1 MLSWTRLSIDQSSLQ
16 GCTGVTLRRS
26 DLQGGGNLV
35 RERSTK
41 AIRHKVAHPSAIN
54 REVIRRTIS
63 YVRRALDPNPNVLL
77 HGADWPVKQ
86 NQSKY
91 KHTCCSKEKTTPLP
105 GNQPAVLLTS
115 EDPRTRLRCRGAHT
129 PYPTCR

>member
-1 MLSWTRLSIDQSSLQ
+1 MVTAIRIDLSSLQ

-41 AIRHKVAHPSAIN
+41 AIRHKVAHPSVIN

-63 YVRRALDPNPNVLL
+63 YVRRVLDPYPNVLL
-77 HGADWPVKQ
+77 HGAWLVDEAKA
-86 NQSKY
+86 NRKY
-91 KHTCCSKEKTTPLP
+91 NTHRCIKRRQHHFPA
-105 GNQPAVLLTS
+105 QVAVLL
-115 EDPRTRLRCRGAHT
+115 
-129 PYPTCR
+129 

>member
-1 MLSWTRLSIDQSSLQ
+1 MLPWTRLSIDQSSLQ
-16 GCTGVTLRRS
+16 GCTSVILQRS
-26 DLQGGGNLV
+26 DLQGGGNRV

-63 YVRRALDPNPNVLL
+63 YVRQALDPNTNVLL
-77 HGADWPVKQ
+77 HGARLAGEEKPKQ
-86 NQSKY
+86 MQI
-91 KHTCCSKEKTTPLP
+91 HTP
-105 GNQPAVLLTS
+105 GQIRQHRHFPAQATVLLTS

>member
-1 MLSWTRLSIDQSSLQ
+1 MVTAIRIDLSSLQ

-26 DLQGGGNLV
+26 DLQGSGNRV

-41 AIRHKVAHPSAIN
+41 AMRHKVAHPSAIN

-63 YVRRALDPNPNVLL
+63 YVRRALDPNSNVLL
-77 HGADWPVKQ
+77 HGARLADEAKPKQ
-86 NQSKY
+86 MQI
-91 KHTCCSKEKTTPLP
+91 HTPRQITQHHFLA
-105 GNQPAVLLTS
+105 QAALLLTS
-115 EDPRTRLRCRGAHT
+115 EDPRTSLGGRGADT

>member
-1 MLSWTRLSIDQSSLQ
+1 LLPWTRLSIDQSSLQ
-16 GCTGVTLRRS
+16 GCTSVTLQRS
-26 DLQGGGNLV
+26 DLQGSGNRV

-41 AIRHKVAHPSAIN
+41 AIRHKVAHSSAIN

-77 HGADWPVKQ
+77 HGAWLAGEAKTWQ
-86 NQSKY
+86 MKNT
-91 KHTCCSKEKTTPLP
+91 HRCSKRRQHHFPA
-105 GNQPAVLLTS
+105 QAAVLLTS
-115 EDPRTRLRCRGAHT
+115 EDPQTRLRCRGAHT

>member
-16 GCTGVTLRRS
+16 GCTSVTLQRS
-26 DLQGGGNLV
+26 DLQGGGNRV

-54 REVIRRTIS
+54 KEVIRRTIS
-63 YVRRALDPNPNVLL
+63 YVRRDLDPNPNVLL
-77 HGADWPVKQ
+77 HGARLSGEAKTWKMQ
-86 NQSKY
+86 NT
-91 KHTCCSKEKTTPLP
+91 HHCSKRRQHHFPA
-105 GNQPAVLLTS
+105 QAAVLLMS

-129 PYPTCR
+129 RNSHV

>member
-1 MLSWTRLSIDQSSLQ
+1 MNLKL
-16 GCTGVTLRRS
+16 S
-26 DLQGGGNLV
+26 DLQVGGKRV

-63 YVRRALDPNPNVLL
+63 YVRQALDPNPNVLL
-77 HGADWPVKQ
+77 HGVWLAGEAKTWQMQ
-86 NQSKY
+86 NT
-91 KHTCCSKEKTTPLP
+91 HCCRKRR
-105 GNQPAVLLTS
+105 QHHFPAQATVLLTS
-115 EDPRTRLRCRGAHT
+115 EDPRTRLRCRGSHT

>member
-1 MLSWTRLSIDQSSLQ
+1 MLPWTRQSIDQSSLQ
-16 GCTGVTLRRS
+16 GCTSVTLRRS
-26 DLQGGGNLV
+26 DLQGGGHRV

-54 REVIRRTIS
+54 REVIRRTIP

-77 HGADWPVKQ
+77 HGAWLSGEAKTRQMQ
-86 NQSKY
+86 NT
-91 KHTCCSKEKTTPLP
+91 HRCSKRRQHHFPA
-105 GNQPAVLLTS
+105 QAAVLLTS

>member
-1 MLSWTRLSIDQSSLQ
+1 MVTAIRIDLSSLQ

-26 DLQGGGNLV
+26 DLQGGGNRV

-41 AIRHKVAHPSAIN
+41 VIRHKAAHPSAIN

-77 HGADWPVKQ
+77 HGARLAGEAKTWQMQ
-86 NQSKY
+86 NT
-91 KHTCCSKEKTTPLP
+91 HRCSKRR
-105 GNQPAVLLTS
+105 QHHFPAQVAVQLTS
-115 EDPRTRLRCRGAHT
+115 EDPRMKLRCRGAHT
-129 PYPTCR
+129 CNSHV